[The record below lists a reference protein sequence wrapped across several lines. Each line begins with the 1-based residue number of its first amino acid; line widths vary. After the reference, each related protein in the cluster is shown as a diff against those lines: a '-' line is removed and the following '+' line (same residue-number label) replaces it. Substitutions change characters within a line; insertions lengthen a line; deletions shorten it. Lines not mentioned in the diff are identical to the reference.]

1 MKEDRQVVTMPPKTD
16 WYTHL
21 FRDTEGVNHAVITLS
36 RNRRRTKRLRVTC
49 GLLVGTM
56 QRKQSNLFGFYGIT
70 CNKCLHNYD
79 AMDRLLK
86 EAT

>member
-1 MKEDRQVVTMPPKTD
+1 MIVRMPPKNN

-21 FRDTEGVNHAVITLS
+21 FRDPEGVNHVVITLS
-36 RNRRRTKRLRVTC
+36 RHRKRTKRLRVTC

-56 QRKQSNLFGFYGIT
+56 QRKTSTVFGIYGIT
-70 CNKCLHNYD
+70 CDRCLHNYD